1 MGYSTN
7 SRIMANYTILNTI
20 SDKHSTEKTLVAI
33 IDGEQ
38 IDTLEK
44 FYSSIASQLKFSDS
58 FGNNFDAF
66 DEMMND
72 LDWLEE
78 DRIYL
83 IFRHYDVFLVEE
95 NNEAREIVLT
105 ILDDAASEWK
115 RMDGEGKTLKMLIEP
130 SELGEDDLETLG
142 IDFVTT

>member
-1 MGYSTN
+1 
-7 SRIMANYTILNTI
+7 MANYTILNTI

-33 IDGEQ
+33 IDGQ
-38 IDTLEK
+38 HNDTLEK
-44 FYSSIASQLKFSDS
+44 FYSSIASQLKFPDS
-58 FGNNFDAF
+58 FGSNFDAF

-83 IFRHYDVFLVEE
+83 IFRNYDIFLSEE
-95 NNEAREIVLT
+95 NDEAREILLT
-105 ILDDAASEWK
+105 ILDDASTEWK
-115 RMDGEGKTLKMLIEP
+115 RMDGEGKSLKMLIEP

-142 IDFVTT
+142 IDFATT

>member
-1 MGYSTN
+1 
-7 SRIMANYTILNTI
+7 MANYTILNTV
-20 SDKHSTEKTLVAI
+20 SDKHSTEKKLVAI
-33 IDGEQ
+33 IDGEHT
-38 IDTLEK
+38 DTLEK
-44 FYSSIASQLKFSDS
+44 FYSFIASQLKFPDN

-83 IFRHYDVFLVEE
+83 IFRHYDIFLVEE
-95 NNEAREIVLT
+95 NDEAREILLT
-105 ILDDAASEWK
+105 ILDDASSEWK
-115 RMDGEGKTLKMLIEP
+115 RMDGEGKSLKMQIEP

-142 IDFVTT
+142 IEYKSE

>member
-1 MGYSTN
+1 
-7 SRIMANYTILNTI
+7 MANYTILNTI

-33 IDGEQ
+33 IDGEHT
-38 IDTLEK
+38 DTLEK
-44 FYSSIASQLKFSDS
+44 FYSSIASQLQFPNS

-83 IFRHYDVFLVEE
+83 IFRNYDIFLVEE
-95 NNEAREIVLT
+95 NDEAREILLT
-105 ILDDAASEWK
+105 ILDDASSEWK
-115 RMDGEGKTLKMLIEP
+115 RMDNEGKSLKMLIEP
-130 SELGEDDLETLG
+130 SELGEDDLQTLG
-142 IDFVTT
+142 IDFATT

>member
-1 MGYSTN
+1 
-7 SRIMANYTILNTI
+7 MANYTILNTV

-33 IDGEQ
+33 IDGEHT
-38 IDTLEK
+38 DTLEK
-44 FYSSIASQLKFSDS
+44 FYSSIASQLKFPES

-83 IFRHYDVFLVEE
+83 IFRNYDIFLVEE
-95 NNEAREIVLT
+95 NDEAREILLT
-105 ILDDAASEWK
+105 ILDDSSSEWK
-115 RMDGEGKTLKMLIEP
+115 RMNGEGKTLKMLIEP
-130 SELGEDDLETLG
+130 SELGEDDLGTLG
-142 IDFVTT
+142 IEYESE

>member
-1 MGYSTN
+1 
-7 SRIMANYTILNTI
+7 MANYTILNTI

-33 IDGEQ
+33 IDGENN
-38 IDTLEK
+38 DTLEK
-44 FYSSIASQLKFSDS
+44 FYLSIASQLKFPDN

-78 DRIYL
+78 DHIYL
-83 IFRHYDVFLVEE
+83 IFRNYDIFLVEE
-95 NNEAREIVLT
+95 NDEAREILLT
-105 ILDDAASEWK
+105 ILDDASSEWK
-115 RMDGEGKTLKMLIEP
+115 RMDGEGKSLKMLIEP

-142 IDFVTT
+142 IDFATT

>member
-1 MGYSTN
+1 
-7 SRIMANYTILNTI
+7 MANYTILNTI
-20 SDKHSTEKTLVAI
+20 SDKHTTEKTLVVI
-33 IDGEQ
+33 IDGEHT
-38 IDTLEK
+38 DTLEK
-44 FYSSIASQLKFSDS
+44 FYLSIASQLKFPDN

-83 IFRHYDVFLVEE
+83 IFRNYDDFLSEE
-95 NNEAREIVLT
+95 NDEAREILLT
-105 ILDDAASEWK
+105 ILDDASTEWK
-115 RMDGEGKTLKMLIEP
+115 RMDGEGKSLKMLIEP